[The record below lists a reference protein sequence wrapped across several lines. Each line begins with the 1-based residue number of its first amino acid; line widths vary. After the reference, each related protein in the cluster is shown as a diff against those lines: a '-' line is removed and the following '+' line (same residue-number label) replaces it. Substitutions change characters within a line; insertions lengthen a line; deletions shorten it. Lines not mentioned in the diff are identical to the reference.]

1 MIFVKIS
8 YSLILIFQPIEMF
21 KKKIFNTHLNFH
33 NFYLFLFLSFQR
45 IKFRSVFEHRTMEDQ
60 IKKKRKESKIHIYEL
75 PSISTLL
82 PPIVCLIWK
91 QNNEK
96 ITTFFADKYHE
107 KRRSEQ
113 TGSKIDVSR
122 RRRNKH
128 ARNLFEE
135 RRVFARVRGARVR
148 KRTIPRLRVRACVHR
163 NVRSRMRGAGTH
175 TAAKLN
181 DRPTDRKSC
190 EWVASP
196 FTFNRTRW
204 NAHTTL
210 CCALLE
216 VDGHVFRLIRVFLS
230 IPWHEKLFQ
239 MKIKRRNV
247 PPFL

>member
-1 MIFVKIS
+1 MS
-8 YSLILIFQPIEMF
+8 S
-21 KKKIFNTHLNFH
+21 T
-33 NFYLFLFLSFQR
+33 
-45 IKFRSVFEHRTMEDQ
+45 
-60 IKKKRKESKIHIYEL
+60 
-75 PSISTLL
+75 STLL

-181 DRPTDRKSC
+181 DRPTENLVNELLLHSLLTGL
-190 EWVASP
+190 AGM
-196 FTFNRTRW
+196 RTRHYV
-204 NAHTTL
+204 AL
-210 CCALLE
+210 CW
-216 VDGHVFRLIRVFLS
+216 R
-230 IPWHEKLFQ
+230 
-239 MKIKRRNV
+239 
-247 PPFL
+247 